1 MSGTGSLSAPVSAS
15 GNAIIDGVLGHAA
28 WAGDTLTFGFAGETV
43 SRFDP
48 VYRGYAFSGEAQG
61 VYAPTGAIRD
71 VIAGALDADSGP
83 AARAAL
89 SVEGFT
95 ALDISETASD
105 QALINVAQTSSDPYG
120 YGTAWAYYPS
130 EKDTGG
136 DVWFSD
142 TRYDFS
148 KAQIGTYAGYVM
160 MHELGHA
167 LGLDHGH
174 DEDHHDDIAALPHD
188 MDSMEYSLMTY
199 RSYVGAAGQ
208 TLSNGID
215 SYAQSW
221 MMADIAALQH
231 LYGADFTANAGNT
244 TYSWR
249 PDSGDTVIDGVVA
262 IDPAGLRIFATL
274 WDGGGVDTYD
284 LSAYTTDLSID
295 LAPGAASLFSAAQA
309 ANLGHG
315 HAARGNI
322 YNALQH
328 DGDTRSLIEN
338 AIGGAGDDVIAG
350 NQARNRLSGG
360 QGDDRLSGLA
370 GNDVLSGHAGDDR
383 LYGGTGHDRL
393 AGHAGADRLFGEDG
407 RDVLR
412 GGAGDDLL
420 CGGAGRDRLFGG
432 AGADTFRFLDGDSLA
447 GARRHDRVMDF
458 ATGEDLIDLG
468 QMSEAA
474 PEGLTFAS
482 LTLRDTQLGARVLI
496 DIDGDGH
503 ADQRID
509 LIGASALSVS
519 DFLF

>member
-15 GNAIIDGVLGHAA
+15 GNAIIDGILGHAA

-61 VYAPTGAIRD
+61 VYAPTGAIRT
-71 VIAGALDADSGP
+71 VIAGALDADAGP
-83 AARAAL
+83 AARAGLA
-89 SVEGFT
+89 VEGFT
-95 ALDISETASD
+95 ALNISETTSGEAR
-105 QALINVAQTSSDPYG
+105 INIAQTSTDPYG

-130 EKDTGG
+130 ERDTGG

-148 KAQIGTYAGYVM
+148 KAQIGTYSGYVM

-188 MDSMEYSLMTY
+188 LDSMEYSLMTY
-199 RSYVGAAGQ
+199 RSYVGASGLS
-208 TLSNGID
+208 LSNGAD

-231 LYGADFTANAGNT
+231 LYGADFSANAGNT

-249 PDSGDTVIDGVVA
+249 PDSGQTVIDGVVA

-274 WDGGGVDTYD
+274 WDGGGIDTYD
-284 LSAYTTDLSID
+284 LSAYSTDLSID

-315 HAARGNI
+315 HLARGNI

-328 DGDTRSLIEN
+328 DGDVRSLIEN
-338 AIGGAGDDVIAG
+338 AIGGAGDDDIAG
-350 NQARNRLSGG
+350 NHARNRLSGG
-360 QGDDRLSGLA
+360 EGNDTLSGLA
-370 GNDVLSGHAGDDR
+370 GNDVLAGQAGDDR
-383 LYGGTGHDRL
+383 LFGGAGRDKL
-393 AGHAGADRLFGEDG
+393 FGHAGNDKLFGEAG

-420 CGGAGRDRLFGG
+420 CGGTGADRLVGG
-432 AGADTFRFLDGDSLA
+432 EGADTFRFLAGDSLT
-447 GARRHDRVMDF
+447 GGKRHDRIVDF
-458 ATGEDLIDLG
+458 SSGEDLIDLIT
-468 QMSEAA
+468 MSEAA
-474 PEGLTFAS
+474 PMGLTFADLS
-482 LTLRDTQLGARVLI
+482 LRDTKNGSRILI
-496 DIDGDGH
+496 DLDGDGLV
-503 ADQRID
+503 DQRID
-509 LIGASALSVS
+509 MIGCRALTSD